1 MTIETIGQTDE
12 LAALCERLAH
22 APFVTVDT
30 EFMRETTFWPKLCLI
45 QIASADEAA
54 IIDPLVE
61 GLSLEPLFGL
71 LDNEAVVK
79 VFHAA
84 RQDIEIFH
92 HLSGRVPQPIF
103 DTQVAAMVCGFGDSV
118 AYDQIVMRVTG
129 HTVDKSSRFTNW
141 AERPLTEAQLTY
153 ALADVTHLR
162 DVYLHLRDALQ
173 RADRE
178 EWVAEEMAVLASPA
192 TYDLKPEDAWR
203 RLKSRARQP
212 MELAVLQEIAALRER
227 EARQRDV
234 PRNRVMKDDLIYEIA
249 LQRPASQA
257 AMGRLRAAPKGFE
270 RSRLGQLIA
279 ETVAEVAE
287 RPPESMPS
295 LPKRKPSIEGANSAV
310 ELMKVLL
317 KLSAEAHGV
326 APKVLATVD
335 DLETIV
341 SGGEAPA
348 LSGWRRVVFGEAA
361 LRLRAGEIAIAFD
374 GRNLRT
380 IECERPVNPP
390 PPSGKS
396 RRRKRKSKPTDA
408 PETADALA
416 TGDAPETG
424 NAPEMGDAPES
435 GAAAEAGSAPETGEG
450 AAAPDTPAPDAPERQ

>member
-1 MTIETIGQTDE
+1 MTIETIGQTEE

-45 QIASADEAA
+45 QIASEEEAA
-54 IIDPLVE
+54 IVDPLAD
-61 GLSLEPLFGL
+61 GLSLEPLFKL
-71 LDNEAVVK
+71 LDDLSVVK

-92 HLSGRVPQPIF
+92 HLSGRVPRPIF

-118 AYDQIVMRVTG
+118 AYDQIVQRVTG

-141 AERPLTEAQLTY
+141 AERPLTDAQLTY

-162 DVYLHLRDALQ
+162 DVYRHLRERLAES
-173 RADRE
+173 DRE
-178 EWVAEEMAVLASPA
+178 DWVAEEMALLASPD

-212 MELAVLQEIAALRER
+212 VELAVLQEIAALRER
-227 EARQRDV
+227 EARERDV
-234 PRNRVMKDDLIYEIA
+234 PRNRVMKDDLIYEVA
-249 LQRPASQA
+249 LQRPADQA
-257 AMGRLRAAPKGFE
+257 ALARLRAAPKGFE
-270 RSRLGQLIA
+270 RSRLGQKIT
-279 ETVAEVAE
+279 ETVSEVLG
-287 RPPESMPS
+287 RPADSLPS
-295 LPKRKPSIEGANSAV
+295 LPKRKASIEGANAAV

-341 SGGEAPA
+341 AGGDAPA
-348 LSGWRRVVFGEAA
+348 LSGWRRVVFGDAA
-361 LRLRAGEIAIAFD
+361 LRLRNGEIGIAFD

-380 IECERPVNPP
+380 IDCERPVNPQP
-390 PPSGKS
+390 ATSKS
-396 RRRKRKSKPTDA
+396 RRRKRKSRQADGAMPPDA
-408 PETADALA
+408 
-416 TGDAPETG
+416 
-424 NAPEMGDAPES
+424 
-435 GAAAEAGSAPETGEG
+435 EG
-450 AAAPDTPAPDAPERQ
+450 AAAPGAEEAPASE

>member
-1 MTIETIGQTDE
+1 MTIETIVQTDE
-12 LAALCERLAH
+12 LAALCQRLAK

-45 QIASADEAA
+45 QIASQEEAA
-54 IIDPLVE
+54 IIDPLAE
-61 GLSLEPLFGL
+61 GLSLEPLFKL
-71 LDNEAVVK
+71 LDDLTVVK

-92 HLSGRVPQPIF
+92 HLSGAVPRPIF

-141 AERPLTEAQLTY
+141 AERPLTDAQLTY

-162 DVYLHLRDALQ
+162 DVYVHLRDAL
-173 RADRE
+173 ATTDRE
-178 EWVAEEMAVLASPA
+178 EWVAEEMALLASPD

-212 MELAVLQEIAALRER
+212 VELAVLQEIAALRER
-227 EARQRDV
+227 EARERDV

-249 LQRPASQA
+249 LQRPAAPA
-257 AMGRLRAAPKGFE
+257 ALARLRAAPKGFE
-270 RSRLGQLIA
+270 RSRLGQMIVATVEEVIA
-279 ETVAEVAE
+279 
-287 RPPESMPS
+287 RPPDTFPS
-295 LPKRKPSIEGANSAV
+295 LPKRKASIEGASSAV

-335 DLETIV
+335 DLEAIV
-341 SGGEAPA
+341 SGADAPA
-348 LSGWRRVVFGEAA
+348 LSGWRRTVFGEAA
-361 LRLRAGEIAIAFD
+361 LRLKAGEIAIAFD
-374 GRNLRT
+374 GRNLK
-380 IECERPVNPP
+380 IIDCERPVNPP
-390 PPSGKS
+390 PGNGKS
-396 RRRKRKSKPTDA
+396 RRRKRKPRN
-408 PETADALA
+408 
-416 TGDAPETG
+416 GD
-424 NAPEMGDAPES
+424 
-435 GAAAEAGSAPETGEG
+435 GAASPEATAAPTPGEPATAPDGAG
-450 AAAPDTPAPDAPERQ
+450 AAEE

>member
-1 MTIETIGQTDE
+1 MTIETIGNTED
-12 LAALCERLAH
+12 LAALCARMSD

-45 QIASADEAA
+45 QIASEDEAA
-54 IIDPLVE
+54 IVDPLAE
-61 GLSLEPLFGL
+61 GLSLEPLFTL
-71 LDNEAVVK
+71 LDDPTVIK

-162 DVYLHLRDALQ
+162 DVYRHLRDTLEQ
-173 RADRE
+173 RERG
-178 EWVAEEMAVLASPA
+178 EWVAEEMAVLASA
-192 TYDLKPEDAWR
+192 ETYDLKPEDAWR

-212 MELAVLQEIAALRER
+212 LELATLQEIAALRER
-227 EARQRDV
+227 EARERDV
-234 PRNRVMKDDLIYEIA
+234 PRSRVMKDDFIYEVA
-249 LQRPASQA
+249 LQRPASPA
-257 AMGRLRAAPKGFE
+257 ALARLRAAPKGFE
-270 RSRLGQLIA
+270 RSRLGQAIIA
-279 ETVAEVAE
+279 AVTEVAQ
-287 RPPESMPS
+287 RPADTLPT

-317 KLSAEAHGV
+317 KLCAEAHGV

-335 DLETIV
+335 DLEAIV
-341 SGGEAPA
+341 AGGEAPA

-361 LRLRAGEIAIAFD
+361 LQLKSGEIAIAFD
-374 GRNLRT
+374 GRNLKT
-380 IECERPVNPP
+380 IDCERPVNPP
-390 PPSGKS
+390 PAAGSGRS
-396 RRRKRKSKPTDA
+396 RRRKRKGRGGGENGEA
-408 PETADALA
+408 A
-416 TGDAPETG
+416 TGADDGAPASEG
-424 NAPEMGDAPES
+424 
-435 GAAAEAGSAPETGEG
+435 GE
-450 AAAPDTPAPDAPERQ
+450 E